1 MARYINAN
9 LAPIY
14 LNADACEQIKYMPS
28 EDVVEV
34 VYCKDCKF
42 RKTEDCAMYYKC
54 NCGEQHTWENDND
67 FCSYG
72 QRKDKES
79 EDT

>member
-1 MARYINAN
+1 MARYVNAN

-34 VYCKDCKF
+34 VHCKDCKF